1 MQWILRTKGVDSSVL
16 QCSEDYTTVTVSGDQ
31 DVFIDT
37 YQKCVM
43 GNRVKREAITFNVT
57 QNQEKHVMLLSECE
71 EKFKQVLFVHDMP
84 QRTLHIV
91 SEDLDQF
98 QTAKKHIQNSLH
110 TFTPSPSQRPHQGT
124 QRTGASVVVIPL
136 SDGVKLTVKKGDLL
150 KEQVIAIV
158 NAANECLDHGGGVAW
173 AIDRASGGVV
183 QKLSNDLKKRRGGNV
198 PTGQVALTGGGGKL
212 ICKKVIHAVGPD
224 ARDHPPDICDKLL
237 HEVCVNILKTSEANN
252 FTSIAIPPISSGIF
266 AMPKQRVAKIL
277 IDTILNYPY
286 RQPFCLKDVRIVI
299 IDDETLRPFTAYAT
313 EVKERLQQHSQSPQP
328 TAQQKVPAQQSGQ
341 ASPSL
346 LSDDIIDVP
355 IKGSHR
361 KIILKKAHFI
371 YEDVDIKVVGI
382 SSELGFEKGTLKNL
396 NDQMGGQLLKAIQ
409 GRYQYNKPERFD
421 VFTVH
426 CQPSSISCRYL
437 VVVNFLDQSLG
448 TRHDSHKLLQQV
460 LHAVCKEAD
469 TLEMPSVAIAPNTFA
484 VGGFKREDILTQ
496 FLHIFIQYQFTND
509 EFLTDVRFMALGEAE
524 FSNLIASAERFVGKT
539 LRKAKE
545 NHTNQHTTNRQG
557 VRPNSSPPE
566 TKMDFDSGKHH
577 SDAILPSPP
586 VQGAGGGST
595 NSNNHQPDGPPC
607 KQPPHTKPHP
617 VSVPASLTISTA
629 TVDLSANVSATVFT
643 GDTHVADTDIIICP
657 LPPGF
662 ELNGLSQTLNE
673 ISKGLIARNLKDHK
687 EPQPSEGDIVV
698 LNPGKTRELKAQ
710 HIIFFI
716 RTKKSSAQVTQEGCL
731 KALKYAEENG
741 CNSLAVPAV
750 LSSKA
755 KEHMTRAL
763 LAALKQF
770 TPQHKME
777 IVLVVPPNDET
788 TLGIL
793 RKTLPF
799 ENVTHP
805 VEEECDQE
813 QFGTPSSTPP
823 PLENDH

>member
-1 MQWILRTKGVDSSVL
+1 MHVSDDDALVTDNGGRQGNQSPPSESIPGLDPLLVQWILRTKGVDSSVL

-43 GNRVKREAITFNVT
+43 GNRVKREAITFDVT
-57 QNQEKHVMLLSECE
+57 QNQERHIMLLSECE

-98 QTAKKHIQNSLH
+98 QSVKKHIQNSLH

-124 QRTGASVVVIPL
+124 QRTVASVVVISL

-158 NAANECLDHGGGVAW
+158 NAANECLDHGGGVAF

-183 QKLSNDLKKRRGGNV
+183 QKLSNELKKRRGGNV
-198 PTGQVALTGGGGKL
+198 PTGQVVLTGGGGKL

-224 ARDHPPDICDKLL
+224 AREHPPDICDKLL
-237 HEVCVNILKTSEANN
+237 HKVCVNILKTSEDNN

-277 IDTILNYPY
+277 IDTILDYPY
-286 RQPFCLKDVRIVI
+286 RQPSCLKDIRIVI

-346 LSDDIIDVP
+346 HTFTPSPSNRPMSGDSCQSLIKSRLSEGRVGVSPHLPPNAPGQRPGKEFADEIATWNQQLKSNNSWSASKMLQLGGITSSV
-355 IKGSHR
+355 KGSY
-361 KIILKKAHFI
+361 I
-371 YEDVDIKVVGI
+371 
-382 SSELGFEKGTLKNL
+382 
-396 NDQMGGQLLKAIQ
+396 
-409 GRYQYNKPERFD
+409 NK
-421 VFTVH
+421 
-426 CQPSSISCRYL
+426 
-437 VVVNFLDQSLG
+437 
-448 TRHDSHKLLQQV
+448 
-460 LHAVCKEAD
+460 
-469 TLEMPSVAIAPNTFA
+469 
-484 VGGFKREDILTQ
+484 
-496 FLHIFIQYQFTND
+496 
-509 EFLTDVRFMALGEAE
+509 
-524 FSNLIASAERFVGKT
+524 
-539 LRKAKE
+539 
-545 NHTNQHTTNRQG
+545 QH
-557 VRPNSSPPE
+557 
-566 TKMDFDSGKHH
+566 
-577 SDAILPSPP
+577 
-586 VQGAGGGST
+586 
-595 NSNNHQPDGPPC
+595 PD
-607 KQPPHTKPHP
+607 TKPHP

-629 TVDLSANVSATVFT
+629 TVDLSINVSATIFT
-643 GDTHVADTDIIICP
+643 GDTHVANADTIICP
-657 LPPGF
+657 LSPGF

-673 ISKGLIARNLKDHK
+673 ITKGLIARNLKDHK

-698 LNPGKTRELKAQ
+698 LNPGKIRELKAQ
-710 HIIFFI
+710 DIIFLI

-741 CNSLAVPAV
+741 CTSLAVPAV

-755 KEHMTRAL
+755 KEHMTKAL

-805 VEEECDQE
+805 VEEEYD
-813 QFGTPSSTPP
+813 
-823 PLENDH
+823 